1 MDRAHHDRNGRIG
14 SSIEEAHICGY
25 VRYYRQDTEAQNAS
39 RILSEAE
46 KDTLHEK
53 GWLGEMAIAAL
64 HLLCPERV
72 RVQGTTNEEGE
83 ILLRENY
90 RGGSHSIWHKLDQDI
105 HMNILNM
112 PNIVPVRHNDHYW
125 QLSFGDGKL
134 TEEQL
139 EEERGLALS
148 FGGYCDIEIKS
159 PLESEHEKE
168 VCKIWAKYE
177 GCIDAV
183 NQNMIHDEEKA
194 AEVVASLPSGAR
206 GSEVGILGKHIA
218 RMNPG
223 NWLFD
228 EVINQYMW
236 ILQAR
241 DNHRTALQQ
250 LSCGSGKKPSLFLQ
264 SYFASFL
271 IGGGVDFSKAMGV
284 IKKKI
289 KALNNPGISS
299 IFDLG
304 KIVVPINHDNA
315 HWALIVASFE
325 REKVLYFDAGRR
337 LSRQSGKAHRQALL
351 SLLKNEAGKLGVDFR
366 GWTDEAAEAPVQQ
379 NGTDC
384 GAFVCA
390 FASYIT
396 HALDIRSKFSQGDIT
411 AIRQRITYDLLH
423 ACEEFTFHGLHA
435 QNL

>member
-1 MDRAHHDRNGRIG
+1 M
-14 SSIEEAHICGY
+14 
-25 VRYYRQDTEAQNAS
+25 
-39 RILSEAE
+39 
-46 KDTLHEK
+46 
-53 GWLGEMAIAAL
+53 
-64 HLLCPERV
+64 
-72 RVQGTTNEEGE
+72 
-83 ILLRENY
+83 
-90 RGGSHSIWHKLDQDI
+90 
-105 HMNILNM
+105 
-112 PNIVPVRHNDHYW
+112 
-125 QLSFGDGKL
+125 
-134 TEEQL
+134 
-139 EEERGLALS
+139 
-148 FGGYCDIEIKS
+148 
-159 PLESEHEKE
+159 
-168 VCKIWAKYE
+168 
-177 GCIDAV
+177 
-183 NQNMIHDEEKA
+183 
-194 AEVVASLPSGAR
+194 
-206 GSEVGILGKHIA
+206 
-218 RMNPG
+218 
-223 NWLFD
+223 
-228 EVINQYMW
+228 
-236 ILQAR
+236 
-241 DNHRTALQQ
+241 
-250 LSCGSGKKPSLFLQ
+250 
-264 SYFASFL
+264 
-271 IGGGVDFSKAMGV
+271 DFSKAIDV

-379 NGTDC
+379 NGFDC